1 MPGNIIADIKNC
13 YTESSSTFRELYD
26 HMEKCHQYYNGKQF
40 TSTDENTLTTTG
52 NIKPELNLISK
63 QVDSLIGKRITTLTD
78 IKANPIEKDDLWIS
92 DLATRTL
99 KWVIDN
105 CNGQSHILRGHK
117 DQILGGLGWVVVDL
131 DMSKDFISGDI
142 NLKYEKYSNILIDPH
157 TEDLLGLSDCD
168 YIQRFRTL
176 NKSDLK
182 KLFPDKAAEIDAL
195 KADEADGSIFKR
207 NTIQSERNQNV
218 TVKEHW
224 YRKFKTKTVIIN
236 LNDEED
242 QATWD
247 RGAESLQI
255 FLDENPNF
263 KSVKVTEQIMCVATT
278 ANDTVILQDVETI
291 FRRYPFIPFVG
302 YYDSGEEDWRYKVRG
317 YASQLIGLQDQ
328 ILFFRGAI
336 LKCVRDFVQQVY
348 YVEDGSLKNDDVE
361 QIISKRG
368 RAGLIRTKR
377 GGNQGI
383 RREEQSPIPQAYQGM
398 ELALRNDINVVGTPP
413 ELMGTPTN
421 LESGKAIGLM
431 QSVGL
436 LHTGE
441 INEHLNY
448 ALRSLGQ
455 LILEI
460 AFANFTVKKFQ
471 RICGASF
478 EMQEDLIAKA
488 KDTIMYD
495 IKVDET
501 TNSPTYQIA
510 AYESLQQQIQHG
522 MPVPPETMIEN
533 NPYFN
538 YEQKQQILQQYT
550 QMQQQ
555 QQQAAMQQEQ
565 AKELGQIQS
574 NAQIGAPQ

>member
-1 MPGNIIADIKNC
+1 MPGDIIADIKNC
-13 YTESSSTFRELYD
+13 YSEASTTFRELYD
-26 HMEKCHQYYNGKQF
+26 HMEKCHQYYNGKQY
-40 TSTDENTLTTTG
+40 TSTDENTLSTTN
-52 NIKPELNLISK
+52 NIKPELNLIAK

-78 IKANPIEKDDLWIS
+78 IKANPIEKDDLWVS

-99 KWVIDN
+99 KWIIDN

-131 DMSKDFISGDI
+131 DMSKDFVSGDI
-142 NLKYEKYSNILIDPH
+142 IIKYEKYSNILIDPH

-182 KLFPDKAAEIDAL
+182 KLFPDKADEIETL
-195 KADEADGSIFKR
+195 KTENADGSIFKR

-224 YRKFKTKTVIIN
+224 YRKFKTKTTIIN
-236 LNDEED
+236 LDDEED
-242 QATWD
+242 QADWI
-247 RGAESLQI
+247 RGAESLAI

-263 KSVKVTEQIMCVATT
+263 KSVKVTEQIICVATT
-278 ANDTVILQDVETI
+278 ANDTVVLQDKETI

-336 LKCVRDFVQQVY
+336 LKCVKDFVQQIY

-361 QIISKRG
+361 ALISKRG

-383 RREEQSPIPQAYQGM
+383 RKEEQSPIPQAYQGM
-398 ELALRNDINVVGTPP
+398 EMALRNDINVVGTPP
-413 ELMGTPTN
+413 ELMGTLTN

-448 ALRSLGQ
+448 ALRTLGQ
-455 LILEI
+455 IILEV
-460 AFANFTVKKFQ
+460 AFANFTMKKFQ

-478 EMQEDLIAKA
+478 PMQEDLLAKA
-488 KDTIMYD
+488 KESIMYD

-538 YEQKQQILQQYT
+538 YEQKQQILQQYA
-550 QMQQQ
+550 QMQQA
-555 QQQAAMQQEQ
+555 QQAAAVQQEQ
-565 AKELGQIQS
+565 DKALGQIQN